1 MSSSSYTLQDQKLMA
16 QANNY
21 FAWQCRLV
29 TGELGRRVVEIGC
42 GIGNFT
48 RMLLDRDAV
57 LALDMEPECV
67 ARVQERFGDH
77 GNLRVIAGDWGGD
90 DWERQMLPLM
100 TAFQPDSCVCLNVLE
115 HIAEDREALRRMAS
129 ILPKGGVIVLL
140 VPAFPVLY
148 GPIDKL
154 LGHYRRYT
162 RESIRA
168 LAASVHMRVDKLD
181 YMNAI
186 GFFGW
191 WVNAHIFRREVQSEG
206 QIGFFD
212 RYIVPV
218 SSRIES
224 RVKPPFGQSILAV
237 LRKP

>member
-1 MSSSSYTLQDQKLMA
+1 MSSSSYTLQDQTLMA
-16 QANNY
+16 QAKNY

-42 GIGNFT
+42 GIGNFSG
-48 RMLLDRDAV
+48 MLLDREAV
-57 LALDMEPECV
+57 LALDLEPECV

-77 GNLRVIAGDWGGD
+77 ANLQVLTCDWGVG
-90 DWERQMLPLM
+90 DWERRVLPQL
-100 TAFQPDSCVCLNVLE
+100 TAFRADTCVCLNVLE
-115 HIAEDREALRRMAS
+115 HIEDDREALRRMSS
-129 ILPKGGVIVLL
+129 ILQPGGAIVLL
-140 VPAFPVLY
+140 VPAFPLLY

-162 RESIRA
+162 RQSLRD
-168 LAASVHMRVDKLD
+168 LASAAGLRVATLH

-191 WVNAHIFRREVQSEG
+191 WANAHLFRREVQSEG

-212 RYIVPV
+212 RYIVPI
-218 SSRIES
+218 SARLEDGL
-224 RVKPPFGQSILAV
+224 KPPFGQSLLTV
-237 LRKP
+237 LRRP

>member
-1 MSSSSYTLQDQKLMA
+1 MGSSYTLQDQHLMA
-16 QANNY
+16 QAKNY

-29 TGELGRRVVEIGC
+29 KGELGRRVVEIGC

-48 RMLLDRDAV
+48 GMLLDRDAV
-57 LALDMEPECV
+57 LALDIEAECV
-67 ARVQERFGDH
+67 DQVKRRYAGR
-77 GNLRVIAGDWGGD
+77 GNLQAFICDWGAS
-90 DWERQMLPLM
+90 DWSERALPLLS
-100 TAFQPDSCVCLNVLE
+100 AFRADSCVCLNVLE
-115 HIAEDREALRRMAS
+115 HIEDDHQALRRMAS
-129 ILPKGGVIVLL
+129 ILEPGGVIVLL

-162 RESIRA
+162 RDSLRLLAESVGLDVKA
-168 LAASVHMRVDKLD
+168 LD

-191 WVNAHIFRREVQSEG
+191 WANAHLLRREVQSEG

-212 RYIVPV
+212 RYIVPL
-218 SSRIES
+218 SSRLEDQL
-224 RVKPPFGQSILAV
+224 KPPFGQSLLAV
-237 LRKP
+237 LRKR